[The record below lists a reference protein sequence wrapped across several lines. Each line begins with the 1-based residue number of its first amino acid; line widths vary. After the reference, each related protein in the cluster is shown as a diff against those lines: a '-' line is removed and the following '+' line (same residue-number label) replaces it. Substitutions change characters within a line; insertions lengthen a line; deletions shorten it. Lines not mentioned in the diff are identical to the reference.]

1 MFKKTINNL
10 KNVKSIDLFRF
21 LKYTYLELLINEF
34 FKKIDDKI
42 TTELIKYGCC
52 RLENFLSKKIC
63 DEIIF
68 EIDNFIEKD
77 KKNKTSKNRFKKWF

>member
-34 FKKIDDKI
+34 LKKK
-42 TTELIKYGCC
+42 LMIK
-52 RLENFLSKKIC
+52 LQLN
-63 DEIIF
+63 
-68 EIDNFIEKD
+68 
-77 KKNKTSKNRFKKWF
+77 